1 MDGGGGAAG
10 GGGGMSHWAGH
21 NMTDPGASGMDQH
34 AEQLRR
40 EQQSTRNPLKKR
52 RRKNTARSY
61 NFVQKFFRALM
72 GK

>member
-1 MDGGGGAAG
+1 MGIGWGQQ
-10 GGGGMSHWAGH
+10 
-21 NMTDPGASGMDQH
+21 NMTDPGARGMEQH

-40 EQQSTRNPLKKR
+40 EHKGTRNPLKKR